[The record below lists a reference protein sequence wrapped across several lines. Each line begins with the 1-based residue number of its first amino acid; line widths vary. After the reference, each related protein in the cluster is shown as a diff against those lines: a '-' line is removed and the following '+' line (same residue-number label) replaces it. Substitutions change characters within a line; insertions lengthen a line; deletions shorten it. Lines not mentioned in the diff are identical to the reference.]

1 MTDLDSVSNM
11 LAAAEPFQILVNNA
25 GTNRSKPMVEVS
37 LEDFDVIMN
46 LNMRSTFFVAQAVAK
61 RLLPAG
67 LSGSIINVS
76 LQMGN
81 VGAQGDRFIAPAN
94 GRWRDSAAPWRS
106 NLLLNAYASTRFVR
120 HSSKH
125 R

>member
-1 MTDLDSVSNM
+1 M

-46 LNMRSTFFVAQAVAK
+46 LNMRSAFFVALAVAK

-67 LSGSIINVS
+67 LPGSIINVWS
-76 LQMGN
+76 QMGH
-81 VGAQGDRFIAPAN
+81 VGRARRSVYCASKWAMEGFSRDRTC
-94 GRWRDSAAPWRS
+94 S
-106 NLLLNAYASTRFVR
+106 
-120 HSSKH
+120 
-125 R
+125 